1 MKNRLL
7 ALISCSLA
15 ALACTAHAHDHA
27 RDAGLHRDMP
37 DRYGYVGGHLSQYWF
52 DTDKI
57 SFREV
62 TLPGLQAGL
71 RFHENWSAQLWW
83 ERNNVVRDT
92 PGPRTYATVTL
103 LSLRH
108 HFHDTSLLGFEPYAG
123 ITGGQIRFDRS
134 GSNQRHEQELIGIE
148 AGVQRR
154 LTDHW
159 VLDLGAR
166 PMRAASRDNAIEG
179 EIYAALNFVIGER
192 RRPAPPVTADTA
204 PATPHSACPD
214 TPADVPVDSRGCPL
228 DSDGDGVP
236 DYLDRCPDTPTGAQV
251 DEHGCPV
258 SLEQSLRE
266 TLYVEFELN
275 QAVLR
280 QQDIPRLA
288 VVAHMMQQYPEGRLR
303 LEGHTDNSG
312 SAERNTRLSAQRA
325 EAVRDALVLHYDVD
339 PARIDAVGVGPA
351 QPIADNHSAEGRARN
366 RRVEAILQ

>member
-7 ALISCSLA
+7 VLLSCSLIA
-15 ALACTAHAHDHA
+15 AISHAHTD
-27 RDAGLHRDMP
+27 DMP
-37 DRYGYVGGHLSQYWF
+37 DRYGYVGGHISQYWF

-62 TLPGLQAGL
+62 TLPGLQGGL
-71 RFHENWSAQLWW
+71 RFHENWSAQVWW
-83 ERNNVVRDT
+83 ERNKVVRDT
-92 PGPRTYATVTL
+92 PGPRTYATVAL

-148 AGVQRR
+148 VGVQRR
-154 LTDHW
+154 ITDHW

-192 RRPAPPVTADTA
+192 RRTA
-204 PATPHSACPD
+204 PTESAAAAPAIPHTPCPD
-214 TPADVPVDSRGCPL
+214 TPAGVAVDSRGCPL
-228 DSDGDGVP
+228 TLTES
-236 DYLDRCPDTPTGAQV
+236 Q
-251 DEHGCPV
+251 
-258 SLEQSLRE
+258 RE
-266 TLYVEFELN
+266 TLHLEFEFD
-275 QAVLR
+275 QTALR

-312 SAERNTRLSAQRA
+312 SAAQNVRLSAERA

-339 PARIDAVGVGPA
+339 PARIDTVGMGPA
-351 QPIADNHSAEGRARN
+351 QPIADNDSAEGRARN